1 MGPTTTTTSTITPIT
16 NTNTSNKKINKK
28 SVDDCNEWIIYC
40 HNIHILLICIENRK
54 REKKKQKR
62 RDLVAD
68 YH

>member
-40 HNIHILLICIENRK
+40 HNIHILLICIEIEK
-54 REKKKQKR
+54 EKKKTEEKR
-62 RDLVAD
+62 LSR
-68 YH
+68 